1 MEKLSFDE
9 KLNQAT
15 RTNYITFSQYF
26 DWLQNLAT
34 NVFEWENLPPQ
45 IPQHYIEHTLF
56 QRGRALFFKDET
68 LGYLC
73 LPASGNGT
81 KNVYWE
87 DVAFQINAPGYHWTR
102 DISNSVLIWNN
113 NTKSPTADIV
123 MSFAARLANTERI
136 TDTNM
141 NAQKTPVLLVGEEK
155 SILTLKNIYKKYQGN
170 EPVIFGDKNFISDNP
185 IRAIS
190 TLAPFIVDKM
200 DIHKQNVWNEALTF
214 LGIKNANT
222 DKRERLITAE
232 VDANDEQINSNLE
245 VMLEA
250 RNRACKDINKMFG
263 LNISVRVRGGEEDE
277 PVHDRTTVSDP
288 AEL

>member
-1 MEKLSFDE
+1 M
-9 KLNQAT
+9 
-15 RTNYITFSQYF
+15 
-26 DWLQNLAT
+26 
-34 NVFEWENLPPQ
+34 
-45 IPQHYIEHTLF
+45 
-56 QRGRALFFKDET
+56 
-68 LGYLC
+68 
-73 LPASGNGT
+73 
-81 KNVYWE
+81 
-87 DVAFQINAPGYHWTR
+87 
-102 DISNSVLIWNN
+102 
-113 NTKSPTADIV
+113 
-123 MSFAARLANTERI
+123 
-136 TDTNM
+136 
-141 NAQKTPVLLVGEEK
+141 GEEK

-277 PVHDRTTVSDP
+277 PVHDRTSVSDP